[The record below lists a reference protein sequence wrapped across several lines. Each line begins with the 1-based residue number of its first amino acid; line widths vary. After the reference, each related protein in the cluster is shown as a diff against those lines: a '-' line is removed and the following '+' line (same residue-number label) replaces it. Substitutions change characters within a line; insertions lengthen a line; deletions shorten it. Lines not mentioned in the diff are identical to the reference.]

1 MYFRL
6 DILKEQFRSI
16 QPKHPLLQAHI
27 AYYYFHQTFE
37 DNFRRNFIY
46 YPNYRV
52 ALNVFQNSTI
62 RWNKYKRFTLPKA
75 PIKQSAILTFST
87 QSSREVAMNGRIN
100 KLGII
105 FEPMGFNHFIDLPL
119 HHLIQGTITDFDY
132 YGPTFWQMTE
142 AVFAA
147 NTIKAKRDLL
157 DTFFLRHYQPF
168 QVTELMMVTEQIIA
182 SNGLISVNDF
192 AKRLNI
198 SRKTLLR
205 LFNKHLAHNVKGF
218 SSLVKFRNALQLYK
232 KHQGQLNLTQLAYES
247 QYYDQSAFIK
257 NIQAFTGL
265 TPKKLF
271 YQQKD
276 IGGQHTFWTTKT

>member
-1 MYFRL
+1 MNT
-6 DILKEQFRSI
+6 LKEQFKSI
-16 QPKHPLLQAHI
+16 QPKHSLLQPHI

-37 DNFRRNFIY
+37 ADFRRNFTY

-52 ALNVFQNSTI
+52 ALNVFQNSAI
-62 RWNKYKRFTLPKA
+62 QWNNSKRFTLPTKKT
-75 PIKQSAILTFST
+75 KQSSILTYST
-87 QSSREVAMNGRIN
+87 QSSREVAMQGRIN
-100 KLGII
+100 KLGVI
-105 FEPMGFNHFIDLPL
+105 FEPMGFNHFIDVPL
-119 HHLIQGTITDFDY
+119 HKLVQNTITEFDY

-147 NTIKAKRDLL
+147 PTIEHKRDLL
-157 DTFFLRHYQPF
+157 DAFFLRHYQPF
-168 QVTELMMVTEQIIA
+168 EVAELIFVTQQIMDL
-182 SNGLISVNDF
+182 NGIISVNDF
-192 AKRLNI
+192 AKKLNI

-205 LFNKHLAHNVKGF
+205 LFNRHLAHNVKGF
-218 SSLVKFRNALQLYK
+218 ASLVKFRNALQLYK

-257 NIQAFTGL
+257 NIQSFTGL

-276 IGGQHTFWTTKT
+276 IGGQHTFWTAKQ